1 MSLNFNNMERRYIDV
16 PAPYFG
22 DEVVIRVNR
31 LAVKHYVKSVQLS
44 RKFDERKDI
53 SESDKLAYIIAA
65 SLIAVC
71 TLPDSGQFAFDDSQ
85 IDDLVN
91 KLPPDLFEAL
101 SAANHQLN
109 QVKTDSDT
117 LSQKKSE
124 S

>member
-1 MSLNFNNMERRYIDV
+1 MSLKFDNSEVNHIDV

-22 DEVVIRVNR
+22 EGVTIRVNR

-44 RKFDERKDI
+44 RQFDERKDI

-71 TLPDSGQFAFDDSQ
+71 TLPENGQFAFEDGQ

-101 SAANHQLN
+101 SAANHKLN
-109 QVKTDSDT
+109 QVKTEPDT
-117 LSQKKSE
+117 LTQKKRKS
-124 S
+124 